1 MRMVVAGLGVQGR
14 KRLAIA
20 GADVV
25 ATVDP
30 VSPEAGYRRIED
42 VPVGDYDAALVCTPD
57 DAKITLVRYLLALG
71 KHVLV
76 EKPLISESEG
86 ELLELKAIA
95 MKNRV
100 VCYTAYNHR
109 FEPHILRLK
118 RALDSGVLGRV
129 YIAKFFYGNGTARD
143 VRNSAWR
150 DKGMGV
156 FPDLGSHLLDW
167 TLFLF
172 GQPSVEAEVWRSSR
186 FENKACDHFQFGF
199 RGSSPELEFEMTL
212 LSWRNTFRC
221 DVYAEKGSA
230 HIECLCKWGPSTF
243 TLRRRVLPSGR
254 PDEETETLRCPD
266 PTWKAEYD
274 HFLGLCEAP
283 STNIDND
290 IWINRVFN
298 TVRLSQRTKE

>member
-1 MRMVVAGLGVQGR
+1 MRVVVAGLGVQGR

-20 GADVV
+20 GDKAV

-30 VSPEAGYRRIED
+30 VAPGVGFRRIED
-42 VPVGDYDAALVCTPD
+42 VPLHSYDAALVCTPD
-57 DAKITLVRYLLALG
+57 EVKIPVLTYLLGHG

-76 EKPLISESEG
+76 EKPLVAG
-86 ELLELKAIA
+86 TNAELVTLRDLAA
-95 MKNRV
+95 RNHAA
-100 VCYTAYNHR
+100 CYTAYNHR
-109 FEPHILRLK
+109 FEPHIVRLK
-118 RALDSGVLGRV
+118 AALDSGVLGKIYLAR
-129 YIAKFFYGNGTARD
+129 FFYGNGTARD

-172 GQPSVEAEVWRSSR
+172 GRPSVDAEVWRNDR
-186 FENKACDHFQFGF
+186 FENKASDHFHFGF
-199 RGSSPELEFEMTL
+199 RGNSPELDFEMTL

-221 DVYAEKGSA
+221 DVFAENGSA
-230 HIECLCKWGPSTF
+230 HIDCLCKWGPSTF
-243 TLRRRVLPSGR
+243 TLRKRVLPSGR
-254 PDEETETLRCPD
+254 PSEETETLSCPD

-274 HFLGLCEAP
+274 HFLGLCAAP

-290 IWINRVFN
+290 IWINGVLGAVGR
-298 TVRLSQRTKE
+298 SQGASG